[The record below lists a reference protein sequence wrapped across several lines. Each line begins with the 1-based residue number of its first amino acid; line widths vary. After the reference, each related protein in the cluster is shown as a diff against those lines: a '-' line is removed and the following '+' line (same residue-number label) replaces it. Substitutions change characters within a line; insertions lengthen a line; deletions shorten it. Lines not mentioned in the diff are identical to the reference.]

1 MAPARILP
9 PQISGL
15 RCTAGRFWAASP
27 VGLKGIPLL
36 DYLIPKV
43 LGCWI
48 PENHQP
54 IIPIHGM
61 HLQMSDNHQLAE
73 SESRQDHHGMQP
85 WLMDIYINWVMV
97 SMVTPGI
104 PTGDWPLPFSVC
116 QMMIDN
122 LRDLQVQ
129 DSGYG
134 NNENRAAFGQ
144 ITKSILKK
152 KRKCGV
158 VFGFYLRRVKFMMA
172 YVFLCHR
179 IPLRETLPRTSIWF
193 FVEMKDTK
201 SSPWVQY

>member
-1 MAPARILP
+1 M
-9 PQISGL
+9 G
-15 RCTAGRFWAASP
+15 CTSRWVITTNWLS
-27 VGLKGIPLL
+27 LSRDKI
-36 DYLIPKV
+36 IM
-43 LGCWI
+43 GCSHDSWI
-48 PENHQP
+48 Y
-54 IIPIHGM
+54 
-61 HLQMSDNHQLAE
+61 
-73 SESRQDHHGMQP
+73 
-85 WLMDIYINWVMV
+85 IYINWVMV